1 MVWQG
6 AEICEEGGGG
16 ERGIPQHKRKESC
29 CNSPVVRRVPKNA
42 DSICKQ
48 LNREDSQIQDFSFV
62 NFERST
68 EALCA
73 DSW

>member
-1 MVWQG
+1 M
-6 AEICEEGGGG
+6 GGRRGG
-16 ERGIPQHKRKESC
+16 ENGGFRSKRKESC

-42 DSICKQ
+42 GSICKQ

>member
-16 ERGIPQHKRKESC
+16 ENGGFRSKRKESC

-42 DSICKQ
+42 GSICKQ
-48 LNREDSQIQDFSFV
+48 LNREDSQCGATRFLRNLDRI
-62 NFERST
+62 FEKK
-68 EALCA
+68 
-73 DSW
+73 